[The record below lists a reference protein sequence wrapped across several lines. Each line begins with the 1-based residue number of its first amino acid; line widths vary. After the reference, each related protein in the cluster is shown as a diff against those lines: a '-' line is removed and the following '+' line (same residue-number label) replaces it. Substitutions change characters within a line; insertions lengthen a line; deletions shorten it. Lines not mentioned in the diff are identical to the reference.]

1 MQSTKLFI
9 LRYRLFL
16 VILVHSVIYFGAYFA
31 AFCTQVEFQ
40 YSPEEVG
47 FPFWKTVWAVILV
60 KLLVGVGF
68 SGYRG
73 WWKYV
78 SLDDMLCIANQ
89 VTVGSLVLGG
99 IQLLV
104 PDTFAV
110 PISVLLID
118 WAFAFVA
125 LMTVRVS
132 VRFFKERVQT
142 QLAQFFHLS
151 KATPVVDRANI
162 VIVGAGDAGE
172 ALVREIQAHP
182 ELKLNVIGFLDDDPH
197 KAGARIHHIP
207 VLGTIR
213 EAEKVSQRYDF
224 QRFLIAVPSA
234 NQKQMRQIVRE
245 LSYTRLPYQTL
256 PSFDQLVSGQV
267 MVSQFREV
275 QIEDLL
281 HRKPVQTDLA
291 SIGKL
296 IRNRVVLVTGAGGSI
311 GSELCRQIMKLE
323 PACLVLAEQ
332 AENSLFYIEQELI
345 RTFKDT
351 TTHVVP
357 AIVDITDRARLKE
370 LFHQYQ
376 PEFVF
381 HAAAH
386 KHVPMMECNPSEAV
400 KNNIFGTKNVVDLS
414 HAFGC
419 QSFVMISTDKAV
431 NPTSVMGTTK
441 RAAELYIQGMNR
453 ISATRFITVRFGNV
467 LGSAGSVIPTF
478 KDQIRRGG
486 PVTVT
491 HPEMNRY
498 FMTIPEAVQLVLQS
512 FAMGKGGEL
521 FTLDMG
527 EPVKIADLAY
537 DLIRLSGLR
546 PHEDIEIVY
555 TGLRPGEKLYEEL
568 YLDSENSRPTS
579 HPKIV
584 VASCPGINFEKIS
597 QKLST
602 VPHNLNTC
610 HPLAIKLWLK
620 SIVKEYQIDLS
631 KVESGELAAWLKTDA
646 AQEVNFE
653 NFYTEPEGLHFPL
666 TM

>member
-1 MQSTKLFI
+1 MHATKLFI
-9 LRYRLFL
+9 LRYRLFFI
-16 VILVHSVIYFGAYFA
+16 ILLHSVIYFGAYLA
-31 AFCTQVEFQ
+31 AFCARFEFQ
-40 YSPEEVG
+40 YSTEEVG

-60 KLLVGVGF
+60 KLLVGIGF

-78 SLDDMLCIANQ
+78 SLNDMLCIANQ
-89 VTVGSLVLGG
+89 VTVGSLVLLG
-99 IQLLV
+99 IRLV
-104 PDTFAV
+104 LPDTFTV
-110 PISVLLID
+110 PVGVILID

-125 LMTVRVS
+125 LMSVRVS
-132 VRFFKERVQT
+132 LRFFKEKVQT
-142 QLAQFFHLS
+142 RFVQVFC
-151 KATPVVDRANI
+151 TPKEASVIKQTSI

-182 ELKLNVIGFLDDDPH
+182 ELNLTVLGFLDDDPH
-197 KAGARIHHIP
+197 KAGARIHQIP

-213 EAEKVSQRYDF
+213 DAKKISQLYDF
-224 QRFLIAVPSA
+224 QRFLIAAPSA
-234 NQKQMRQIVRE
+234 TQKQMRQIVRE
-245 LSYTRLPYQTL
+245 LSYTRIPYQIL
-256 PSFDQLVSGQV
+256 PSYDQLVSGRV
-267 MVSQFREV
+267 MVSQVREV

-281 HRKPVQTDLA
+281 HRQPVQTDLA

-296 IRNRVVLVTGAGGSI
+296 IRGKVVMVTGAGGSI
-311 GSELCRQIMKLE
+311 GSELCRQIMTLD
-323 PACLVLAEQ
+323 PSCLVLAEQ

-345 RTFKDT
+345 RTFKDKA
-351 TTHVVP
+351 THIVP
-357 AIVDITDRARLKE
+357 AIVDITDRSRLKK
-370 LFHQYQ
+370 LFHHYQ

-419 QSFVMISTDKAV
+419 QAFVMISTDKAV

-512 FAMGKGGEL
+512 FALGRGGEI

-546 PHEDIEIVY
+546 PHEDIDIVY

-568 YLDSENSRPTS
+568 YLDSENTRPTS

-584 VASCPGINFEKIS
+584 VANCPGINFEKIS

-610 HPLAIKLWLK
+610 HPLSIKLWLK

-631 KVESGELAAWLKTDA
+631 KVDSGELAAWMKTDTTIDA
-646 AQEVNFE
+646 SFE
-653 NFYTEPEGLHFPL
+653 NFPTELEGLQFPL